1 MTMTYEEYLNEV
13 TTLIY
18 ELYEVD
24 EDYAVKLVVIAQ
36 DNEFFVKHDEQPEM
50 RTQAQAEIDAE
61 TIYNTRGK
69 KIN

>member
-1 MTMTYEEYLNEV
+1 MMTYEEYLDEV

-18 ELYEVD
+18 ELFDVD
-24 EDYAVKLVVIAQ
+24 EDYAVKIVLIAQ
-36 DNEFFVKHDEQPEM
+36 DNEFFIKHDEQPEM

>member
-1 MTMTYEEYLNEV
+1 MTYEEYLDEV

-24 EDYAVKLVVIAQ
+24 EDYAVKIVLMAQ

-50 RTQAQAEIDAE
+50 RTQAQAEMDADI
-61 TIYNTRGK
+61 IYNTNGK
-69 KIN
+69 KTN

>member
-1 MTMTYEEYLNEV
+1 MTYEEYLDEI

-24 EDYAVKLVVIAQ
+24 EDYAVKIVLTAQ
-36 DNEFFVKHDEQPEM
+36 DNEFFVKHDEHPEM

-61 TIYNTRGK
+61 IIYTTRGK
-69 KIN
+69 KAN